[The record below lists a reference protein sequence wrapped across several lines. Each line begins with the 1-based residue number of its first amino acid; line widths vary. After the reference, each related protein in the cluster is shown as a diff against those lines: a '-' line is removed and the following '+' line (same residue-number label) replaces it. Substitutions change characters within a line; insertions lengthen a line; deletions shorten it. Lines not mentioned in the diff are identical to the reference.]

1 MRYVRW
7 FLVRILRVK
16 SISGKRR
23 EIPRER
29 LSRFR

>member
-1 MRYVRW
+1 
-7 FLVRILRVK
+7 VRILRVK